1 MTRRRVTLADV
12 ARAAGVSRTTAS
24 LVLSDR
30 GTELRISEASQQR
43 VRQVASELGYRP
55 NILSA
60 DLRRGSSRTIGF
72 ISDTIAT
79 SQLAGD
85 MIKGALD
92 HAHREGYLLFIG
104 ETEGDLAE
112 EERLIQTMLDRQVD
126 AVVIASMFTR
136 ERPIP
141 EGVRG
146 RSVVLLNALP
156 DEAGAVTA
164 IIPDEYDAG
173 RRAAELL
180 LSAGH
185 TRIHLLGAGPSR
197 DEVPPQTVAGRER
210 LAGILDALAE
220 AGIAPAS
227 GRVCKVWLPEDGWK
241 ATADLIATGARGEA
255 IISFND
261 RLAFGAY
268 QALQEAGLRVPEDF
282 SLVSFD
288 DHQLAGWLHPGLTT
302 FAIPHY
308 ELGRRAIQFLLD
320 GEDDAVAAVAAV
332 ERIAM
337 PLRARGSVAT
347 MGTAAGVSSGVTPA
361 ERPRSPRAARP
372 VSVRASRGTAGT

>member
-104 ETEGDLAE
+104 ETEGDLSE
-112 EERLIQTMLDRQVD
+112 EERLVQTMLDRQVD

-180 LSAGH
+180 LAAGH
-185 TRIHLLGAGPSR
+185 TRIHLVGAGPDR
-197 DEVPPQTVAGRER
+197 DQVAPQTVAGRER
-210 LAGILDALAE
+210 LAGILDALAD
-220 AGIAPAS
+220 AGIEPVS
-227 GRVCKVWLPEDGWK
+227 GRMCKVWLPEDGWR
-241 ATADLIATGARGEA
+241 ATADLVASGARGEA
-255 IISFND
+255 IITFND

-268 QALQEAGLRVPEDF
+268 QALQEAGMRVPDDF

-308 ELGRRAIQFLLD
+308 ELGRRAVQYLLD
-320 GEDDAVAAVAAV
+320 GEDDAVAAV
-332 ERIAM
+332 ERIEM
-337 PLRARGSVAT
+337 PLRSRGSVAPV
-347 MGTAAGVSSGVTPA
+347 GGVAPSGAVTPS
-361 ERPRSPRAARP
+361 ERPRPARAARP
-372 VSVRASRGTAGT
+372 VAARASRGTAEK

>member
-112 EERLIQTMLDRQVD
+112 EERLVQTMLDRQVD

-141 EGVRG
+141 EVVRG

-180 LSAGH
+180 LAAGH
-185 TRIHLLGAGPSR
+185 TRIHLVGAGPDR
-197 DEVPPQTVAGRER
+197 DQVAPQTVAGRER
-210 LAGILDALAE
+210 LAGILDALAD

-227 GRVCKVWLPEDGWK
+227 GRMCKVWLPEDGWR
-241 ATADLIATGARGEA
+241 ATADLVASGARGEA
-255 IISFND
+255 IITFND

-268 QALQEAGLRVPEDF
+268 QALQEAGMRVPDDF

-308 ELGRRAIQFLLD
+308 ELGRRAIQYLLD
-320 GEDDAVAAVAAV
+320 GEDDAVAAV
-332 ERIAM
+332 ERIEM
-337 PLRARGSVAT
+337 PLRSRGSVAPV
-347 MGTAAGVSSGVTPA
+347 GGVAASGAVTPS
-361 ERPRSPRAARP
+361 ERPRPSRAARP
-372 VSVRASRGTAGT
+372 VGARASRGTAEK

>member
-12 ARAAGVSRTTAS
+12 AGAAGVSRTTAS

-30 GTELRISEASQQR
+30 GTELRISEAAQQR
-43 VRQVASELGYRP
+43 VRRVAAELGYRP

-112 EERLIQTMLDRQVD
+112 EERLVQSMLDRQVD

-141 EGVRG
+141 DAARG

-156 DEAGAVTA
+156 DADGGVTA
-164 IIPDEYDAG
+164 IIPDEYAAG
-173 RRAAELL
+173 RQAAELL
-180 LSAGH
+180 LEAGH
-185 TRIHLLGAGPSR
+185 RRIHLIGAGPGR
-197 DEVPPQTVAGRER
+197 EDVPPQTVAGRER
-210 LAGILDALAE
+210 LAGILDALAD
-220 AGIAPAS
+220 AGVDPAS
-227 GRVCKVWLPEDGWK
+227 GRRCSVWLPEDGWK
-241 ATADLIATGARGEA
+241 ATSELISTGARGEA
-255 IISFND
+255 IITFND

-268 QALQEAGLRVPEDF
+268 QALQEAGLRVPDDF
-282 SLVSFD
+282 SIVSFD

-308 ELGRRAIQFLLD
+308 ELGRRAIEYLLH
-320 GEDDAVAAVAAV
+320 DDDD
-332 ERIAM
+332 EPRTHRLPM
-337 PLRARGSVAT
+337 PLRSRGSVRAQTPQAVSAT
-347 MGTAAGVSSGVTPA
+347 ASAAAPA
-361 ERPRSPRAARP
+361 GRPDGARAPRG
-372 VSVRASRGTAGT
+372 RAGR

>member
-112 EERLIQTMLDRQVD
+112 EERLVQTMLDRQVD

-173 RRAAELL
+173 RRAAALL
-180 LSAGH
+180 LAAGH
-185 TRIHLLGAGPSR
+185 TRIHLVGAGPAR
-197 DEVPPQTVAGRER
+197 DQVAPQTVAGRER
-210 LAGILDALAE
+210 LAGILDALAD
-220 AGIAPAS
+220 AGIEPAS
-227 GRVCKVWLPEDGWK
+227 GRMCKVWLPEDGWK
-241 ATADLIATGARGEA
+241 ATADLVASGARGDA
-255 IISFND
+255 IITFND

-268 QALQEAGLRVPEDF
+268 QALQEVGMRVPDDF

-308 ELGRRAIQFLLD
+308 ELGRRAIQYLLD
-320 GEDDAVAAVAAV
+320 EEDDAVAAV
-332 ERIAM
+332 ERIEM
-337 PLRARGSVAT
+337 PLRLRGSVAPV
-347 MGTAAGVSSGVTPA
+347 GAVVTPDSVTPP
-361 ERPRSPRAARP
+361 ERPRPSRAARP
-372 VSVRASRGTAGT
+372 VAARASRGTGEK